1 MALPGSGTLS
11 FDEIGVEIQRA
22 SGSILNITTAETG
35 GYVALNPYS
44 TYKPDGIT
52 PCSVSE
58 WYGYNHT
65 QSQLAPYFQITK
77 SAPSDVNVNTNFNFT
92 ITVANS
98 GNTSTNGSAVVV
110 TDVLPSNVQFV
121 TYNAP
126 GWNINQ
132 FGTTIQATRYD
143 VLAPNNAYQN
153 IVLTVKIANCAS
165 GAYYN
170 QANVYGGGTS
180 GTVYSNTTTTNAS
193 VFNATISLTRS
204 IQKNDCGVNCSGTY
218 VNVTSP
224 SFTRSS
230 CISQA
235 DANALATSDANNWLD
250 ANGQAVANANGSCNC
265 NPPTYTLTK
274 ILDSTPPIY
283 VNGSM
288 QWKVTLGVQNNNT
301 SGTVTIS
308 DNVGG
313 DFTITNHS
321 KPAGWTSFQ
330 SGSTINFYTTNV
342 LTIGTTYD
350 FYITVTAN
358 TSGNFTNNAT
368 VSGGGG
374 NSVSANASVYI
385 SPAAQPSFSNFIETN
400 NANPIFK
407 PSSNTFA
414 VHLVDDN
421 TIRHSISVTIN
432 NAGVATNSLRVGK
445 SYGNSIYP
453 IGGGSNHAS
462 WTYNGTEFTN
472 NTTLSPGTYNIG
484 YVDYKVTSFGY
495 AGDPNQ
501 PFLGVE
507 SASHQFILY
516 YNNSQI
522 TNSFSQYNVAGRAK
536 LNLRLF
542 CGFFGSNNSWLAN
555 YIFALDLNGASTS
568 FYGFTISDYSKDWF
582 IVTVYPTIG
591 SGVAMSGYEMFPSGF
606 SLGNFNA
613 SISYRLFNQCN
624 ITNSNAI
631 AYQWGNP
638 YYYDSNVNIV
648 VDFDANNGSFITC

>member
-1 MALPGSGTLS
+1 MSLPLNGELS
-11 FDEIGVEIQRA
+11 FDQIGFELQRGN
-22 SGSILNITTAETG
+22 GSILDITIAETG

-44 TYKPDGIT
+44 TYKPDGII
-52 PCSVSE
+52 PSSVFE

-126 GWNINQ
+126 GWNINS
-132 FGTTIQATRYD
+132 FGSTIQATRND
-143 VLAPNNAYQN
+143 TLAPNNSFPQ
-153 IVLTVKIANCAS
+153 IVLTVKIVNCAV

-170 QANVYGGGTS
+170 QANVYGGGTA
-180 GTVYSNTTTTNAS
+180 GTQYSNTTTTNAS
-193 VFNATISLTRS
+193 VFSSTISLTRS
-204 IQKNDCGVNCSGTY
+204 IQKNDCGAFCVGTF
-218 VNVTSP
+218 VNVISP
-224 SFTRSS
+224 SFTRTS

-235 DANALATSDANNWLD
+235 DADTLATSDANNWLD
-250 ANGQAVANANGSCNC
+250 ANGQAIANTNGSCNC
-265 NPPTYTLTK
+265 NPPTFNLTK
-274 ILDSTPPIY
+274 NLDTANPIY
-283 VNGSM
+283 VNGAM
-288 QWKVTLGVQNNNT
+288 QWFIRLTIQNNNS

-313 DFTITNHS
+313 HLNITGHI
-321 KPAGWTSFQ
+321 KPAGWSYYE
-330 SGSTINFYTTNV
+330 SGGNINFYTSNT
-342 LTIGTTYD
+342 LTVGSTYD
-350 FYITVTAN
+350 FYIIGNAN
-358 TSGNFTNNAT
+358 NVGTFTNTAT
-368 VSGGGG
+368 VGGGGG
-374 NSVSANASVYI
+374 NVVNASASI
-385 SPAAQPSFSNFIETN
+385 TILSAPQPSFSNFIETN
-400 NANPIFK
+400 NANPVFK
-407 PSSNTFA
+407 ASSNTYA

-432 NAGVATNSLRVGK
+432 NASVATNSVRIGK
-445 SYGNSIYP
+445 TFGSTLYT
-453 IGGGSNHAS
+453 IGGGSNHAG

-484 YVDYKVTSFGY
+484 YVDYKIVNFG
-495 AGDPNQ
+495 
-501 PFLGVE
+501 FLGVE

-522 TNSFSQYNVAGRAK
+522 TNSFTQYNVAGRAK
-536 LNLRLF
+536 INLRLF
-542 CGFFGSNNSWLAN
+542 CGFFGLNSGWLGN
-555 YIFALDLNGASTS
+555 YIFALDFNGGSTG

-582 IVTVYPTIG
+582 IMTLYPPIG

-606 SLGNFNA
+606 SLGNYNA
-613 SISYRLFNQCN
+613 SISYSLFGQCN

-638 YYYDSNVNIV
+638 YYYDSNVNII
-648 VDFDANNGSFITC
+648 VDFNGSTGSFITC

>member
-1 MALPGSGTLS
+1 MALPLSGALS
-11 FDEIGVEIQRA
+11 FDEIGVELQRA

-35 GYVALNPYS
+35 EYVALNPYS
-44 TYKPDGIT
+44 TYKPDGYT

-65 QSQLAPYFQITK
+65 QSQLTPFFYITK
-77 SAPSDVNVNTNFNFT
+77 SAPSDVTVNTNFNFT
-92 ITVANS
+92 ITVANG
-98 GNTSTNGSAVVV
+98 GNVSTNGSIVVV
-110 TDVLPSNVQFV
+110 NDVLPSNMLFV

-132 FGTTIQATRYD
+132 IGSTIQASRYD
-143 VLAPNNAYQN
+143 VLAPNNSYQN
-153 IVLTVKIANCAS
+153 IVLTVKVVNCAS

-170 QANVYGGGTS
+170 QASISGGGTS
-180 GTVYSNTTTTNAS
+180 GTQLSNTTTTNVS
-193 VFNATISLTRS
+193 LFSSTISLTRS
-204 IQKNDCGVNCSGTY
+204 IQKNDCGAYCSGSY
-218 VNVTSP
+218 VDVTSP
-224 SFTRSS
+224 SFTRTS
-230 CISQA
+230 CNSQSEA
-235 DANALATSDANNWLD
+235 DSLATSDANNWLN
-250 ANGQAVANANGSCNC
+250 ANGQAVANSSGTCNC
-265 NPPTYTLTK
+265 NPPTYNLTK
-274 ILDSTPPIY
+274 NLDTPTPIY

-288 QWKVTLGVQNNNT
+288 QWKLQLAVQNNNT

-321 KPAGWTSFQ
+321 KPSGWTTYQ
-330 SGSTINFYTTNV
+330 SGSTINFYTNNV
-342 LTIGTTYD
+342 LTAGSTYD

-368 VSGGGG
+368 VSGGSG
-374 NSVSANASVYI
+374 NSVSASASVYI
-385 SPAAQPSFSNFIETN
+385 APAPQPSFSNFNETN
-400 NANPIFK
+400 NANQVYK
-407 PSSNTFA
+407 SSSNTYA

-432 NAGVATNSLRVGK
+432 NASVLANSVRVGRQA
-445 SYGNSIYP
+445 SSSIYA
-453 IGGGSNHAS
+453 IGGGSNHAG

-472 NTTLSPGTYNIG
+472 NTNLSPGTYNIG
-484 YVDYKVTSFGY
+484 YVDYKIVNFG
-495 AGDPNQ
+495 
-501 PFLGVE
+501 FLGVE
-507 SASHQFILY
+507 SASHQFVLY

-542 CGFFGSNNSWLAN
+542 CGFYGSNNSWLAN
-555 YIFALDLNGASTS
+555 YIFALDLNGAPTS
-568 FYGFTISDYSKDWF
+568 FIGFTISDYSKDWF
-582 IVTVYPTIG
+582 ITSIYPMIG

-606 SLGNFNA
+606 TLANSNG
-613 SISYRLFNQCN
+613 SISYKLFNQCN

-638 YYYDSNVNIV
+638 YYYNSNVNIV

>member
-1 MALPGSGTLS
+1 MALPANGVLS
-11 FDEIGVEIQRA
+11 FNEIGVEIQRA

-44 TYKPDGIT
+44 TYKPDGVI
-52 PCSVSE
+52 PSSVSE
-58 WYGYNHT
+58 WYNYNHT
-65 QSQLAPYFQITK
+65 QSQLIPFFQITK
-77 SAPSDVNVNTNFNFT
+77 SGPSDVNVNTNFNFT

-98 GNTSTNGSAVVV
+98 GNSSTNGSAVVV

-204 IQKNDCGVNCSGTY
+204 IQKNDCGQFCSGSY

-230 CISQA
+230 CVSQA

-274 ILDSTPPIY
+274 ALDTANPIY

-288 QWKVTLGVQNNNT
+288 QWFIRLIIQNNNT
-301 SGTVTIS
+301 VSTVTIS

-313 DFTITNHS
+313 HLNIVSHI
-321 KPAGWTSFQ
+321 KPAGWTYYE
-330 SGSTINFYTTNV
+330 SGGNINFYTSNT
-342 LTIGTTYD
+342 LTVGSTYD
-350 FYITVTAN
+350 FYIIGNAN
-358 TSGNFTNNAT
+358 NVGTFTNT
-368 VSGGGG
+368 VSVGGGGG
-374 NSVSANASVYI
+374 NATSASASVTI
-385 SPAAQPSFSNFIETN
+385 LAAPQPSFSNFIEGN
-400 NANPIFK
+400 NANPVFK
-407 PSSNTFA
+407 SSSNTFA

-445 SYGNSIYP
+445 SYGNSVYP

-495 AGDPNQ
+495 GGDPNQ

-624 ITNSNAI
+624 INNSNAI

>member
-1 MALPGSGTLS
+1 MALPLSGGLS
-11 FDEIGVEIQRA
+11 FNEIGVELQRG

-44 TYKPDGIT
+44 TYKPDGII
-52 PCSVSE
+52 PSSVSE

-65 QSQLAPYFQITK
+65 QSQLAPFFQITK

-110 TDVLPSNVQFV
+110 TDVMPANMQFV

-126 GWNINQ
+126 GWNVNS
-132 FGTTIQATRYD
+132 FGSTIQATRYD
-143 VLAPNNAYQN
+143 VLAPNNAYQQL
-153 IVLTVKIANCAS
+153 VFTVKVINCAS

-170 QANVYGGGTS
+170 QANVYGGGTA
-180 GTVYSNTTTTNAS
+180 GTQYSNTTTTNVS
-193 VFNATISLTRS
+193 LFYATISLTRS
-204 IQKNDCGVNCSGTY
+204 IQKNDCGAFCSGTY

-230 CISQA
+230 CVSQA

-250 ANGQAVANANGSCNC
+250 ANGQAIANANGSCNC

-274 ILDSTPPIY
+274 ILDSATPIY

-321 KPAGWTSFQ
+321 KPAGWTMYQ
-330 SGSTINFYTTNV
+330 SGSTINFYTSNT
-342 LTIGTTYD
+342 LAAGTTYD

-400 NANPIFK
+400 NANPVFK
-407 PSSNTFA
+407 ASSNTFA
-414 VHLVDDN
+414 VHLADDN

-432 NAGVATNSLRVGK
+432 NASVATNSVRVGK
-445 SYGNSIYP
+445 AFGSSLYT
-453 IGGGSNHAS
+453 IGGGSNNAG

-484 YVDYKVTSFGY
+484 YVDYKIVNFG
-495 AGDPNQ
+495 
-501 PFLGVE
+501 FLGVE
-507 SASHQFILY
+507 TASHQFILY
-516 YNNSQI
+516 YNNNQI
-522 TNSFSQYNVAGRAK
+522 TNSFTQYNVAGRAK
-536 LNLRLF
+536 INLRLY
-542 CGFFGSNNSWLAN
+542 CGFYGSNSNWLGN
-555 YIFALDLNGASTS
+555 YIFALDFNGGSTG

-582 IVTVYPTIG
+582 IMTLYPPIG

-606 SLGNFNA
+606 SLGNYNA
-613 SISYRLFNQCN
+613 SISYSLFGQCN

-638 YYYDSNVNIV
+638 YYYDSNVNII
-648 VDFDANNGSFITC
+648 VDFNGSTGSFITC

>member
-1 MALPGSGTLS
+1 MALPGSGELT
-11 FDEIGVEIQRA
+11 FDQIGVELQRA
-22 SGSILNITTAETG
+22 SGSIFNITTAETG

-44 TYKPDGIT
+44 TYKPDGVT

-58 WYGYNHT
+58 WYNYNHT
-65 QSQLAPYFQITK
+65 QSQLSPFFQITK
-77 SAPSDVNVNTNFNFT
+77 STPSDVNVNTNFNFT
-92 ITVANS
+92 ITVANG

-110 TDVLPSNVQFV
+110 TDVMPTNMQFV

-126 GWNINQ
+126 GWNVNQ
-132 FGTTIQATRYD
+132 FGSTIQATRYD
-143 VLAPNNAYQN
+143 VLAPNNAYPQ
-153 IVLTVKIANCAS
+153 IVFTVKVVNCAS

-180 GTVYSNTTTTNAS
+180 GTQYSNTTTTNVS
-193 VFNATISLTRS
+193 LFYATISLTRS
-204 IQKNDCGVNCSGTY
+204 IQKNDCGINCSGTY

-230 CISQA
+230 CTSQSE
-235 DANALATSDANNWLD
+235 ANALATSDANSWLD

-265 NPPTYTLTK
+265 NPPTYSLIKT
-274 ILDSTPPIY
+274 LDSATPIY
-283 VNGSM
+283 VGGSF
-288 QWKVTLGVQNNNT
+288 QWKIVLSTSNNNT
-301 SGTVTIS
+301 SGTVTITDDIGPNFTVTGNS
-308 DNVGG
+308 KGVG
-313 DFTITNHS
+313 
-321 KPAGWTSFQ
+321 WSFYQ
-330 SGSTINFYTTNV
+330 SGTVVNFYTNNT
-342 LTIGTTYD
+342 LFAGTSDT
-350 FYITVTAN
+350 FYITLIAN
-358 TSGNFTNNAT
+358 VSGNYTNSAT

-374 NSVSANASVYI
+374 NNVSGSASVYI

-400 NANPIFK
+400 NANQVFK
-407 PSSNTFA
+407 ASSNTYA

-432 NAGVATNSLRVGK
+432 NASVATNSLRIGK
-445 SYGNSIYP
+445 AFSNTLYT
-453 IGGGSNHAS
+453 IGGGSNHAG

-472 NTTLSPGTYNIG
+472 NTALSPGTYNIG
-484 YVDYKVTSFGY
+484 YVDYKIVSFG
-495 AGDPNQ
+495 
-501 PFLGVE
+501 FLGVE

-522 TNSFSQYNVAGRAK
+522 SNSFTQYNVAGRAK
-536 LNLRLF
+536 INLRLY
-542 CGFFGSNNSWLAN
+542 CGFYGSNNSWLGN
-555 YIFALDLNGASTS
+555 YIFALEFTTGGVQ

-582 IVTVYPTIG
+582 IVTIYPQIG

-606 SLGNFNA
+606 SLGNSNA
-613 SISYRLFNQCN
+613 SVSYSLFGQCN

-648 VDFDANNGSFITC
+648 VDFNGSTGSFITC

>member
-44 TYKPDGIT
+44 TYKPDGII
-52 PCSVSE
+52 PSSVSE

-65 QSQLAPYFQITK
+65 QSQLAPFFQITK
-77 SAPSDVNVNTNFNFT
+77 SVPSDVNVNTNFNFT

-98 GNTSTNGSAVVV
+98 GNSSTNGSIVVV

-153 IVLTVKIANCAS
+153 IAL
-165 GAYYN
+165 
-170 QANVYGGGTS
+170 
-180 GTVYSNTTTTNAS
+180 TTTNAS

-204 IQKNDCGVNCSGTY
+204 IQKNDCGQFCSGSY

-230 CISQA
+230 CVSQA
-235 DANALATSDANNWLD
+235 DANSLATSDANNWLD
-250 ANGQAVANANGSCNC
+250 ANGQAIANANGSCNC
-265 NPPTYTLTK
+265 NPPTYSLTK
-274 ILDSTPPIY
+274 ALDTANPIY
-283 VNGSM
+283 INGSM
-288 QWKVTLGVQNNNT
+288 QWFIRLTIQNNNT
-301 SGTVTIS
+301 VSTVTIS

-313 DFTITNHS
+313 HLNITGHI
-321 KPAGWTSFQ
+321 KPAGWTYYE
-330 SGSTINFYTTNV
+330 SGGNINFYTSST
-342 LTIGTTYD
+342 LTVGSTYD
-350 FYITVTAN
+350 FYIIGNAN
-358 TSGNFTNNAT
+358 NVGTFTNT
-368 VSGGGG
+368 VSVGGGGG
-374 NSVSANASVYI
+374 NATSASASVTI
-385 SPAAQPSFSNFIETN
+385 LAAPQPSFSNFIEGN
-400 NANPIFK
+400 NANPVFK
-407 PSSNTFA
+407 ASSNTFA
-414 VHLVDDN
+414 VHLADDN
-421 TIRHSISVTIN
+421 TIGHSIQVTIN
-432 NAGVATNSLRVGK
+432 NASVAPNSVRIGR
-445 SYGNSIYP
+445 SHSSSIYP
-453 IGGGSNHAS
+453 IYGGTFGEQWS
-462 WTYNGTEFTN
+462 YNGTEFTN
-472 NTTLSPGTYNIG
+472 AVTLSPGTYTIG
-484 YVDYKVTSFGY
+484 FVDYKVTSFGY
-495 AGDPNQ
+495 NGDPNQ

-507 SASHQFILY
+507 TASHQFILY
-516 YNNSQI
+516 YNNNQI
-522 TNSFSQYNVAGRAK
+522 TNSFTQYNVAGRAK
-536 LNLRLF
+536 INLRLF

-568 FYGFTISDYSKDWF
+568 FIGFTISDYSKDWF
-582 IVTVYPTIG
+582 IISIAPTIG

-606 SLGNFNA
+606 SLGNFNG

-638 YYYDSNVNIV
+638 YYYNSNVNIV

>member
-1 MALPGSGTLS
+1 MALPANGALS

-44 TYKPDGIT
+44 TYKPDGVT
-52 PCSVSE
+52 PSSVSE
-58 WYGYNHT
+58 WYSYNHT
-65 QSQLAPYFQITK
+65 QSQLAPFFQITK

-193 VFNATISLTRS
+193 VFSATISLTRS

-230 CISQA
+230 CVSQG

-250 ANGQAVANANGSCNC
+250 ANGQAIANANGSCNC
-265 NPPTYTLTK
+265 NPPTYSLIKT
-274 ILDSTPPIY
+274 LDSATPIY
-283 VNGSM
+283 VGGSF
-288 QWKVTLGVQNNNT
+288 QWKIVLTTSNNNT
-301 SGTVTIS
+301 SGTVTITDDIGPNFTVTGNS
-308 DNVGG
+308 KGVG
-313 DFTITNHS
+313 
-321 KPAGWTSFQ
+321 WSFYQ
-330 SGSTINFYTTNV
+330 SGTVVNFYTNNT
-342 LTIGTTYD
+342 LFAGTSDT
-350 FYITVTAN
+350 FYITLTAN
-358 TSGNFTNNAT
+358 ASGNYTNSAT

-374 NSVSANASVYI
+374 NSVSDSASVFI
-385 SPAAQPSFSNFIETN
+385 SPQAQPSFSNFIETN
-400 NANPIFK
+400 NANPVFK
-407 PSSNTFA
+407 ASSNTYA

-432 NAGVATNSLRVGK
+432 NASVATNSLRVGRQA
-445 SYGNSIYP
+445 SSPLYT

-484 YVDYKVTSFGY
+484 YVDYKIVDFG
-495 AGDPNQ
+495 
-501 PFLGVE
+501 FLGVE
-507 SASHQFILY
+507 TSSHQFILY

-536 LNLRLF
+536 INLRLF
-542 CGFFGSNNSWLAN
+542 CGFGGFNNNWLGN
-555 YIFALDLNGASTS
+555 YIFALDFNGGSTGFYS
-568 FYGFTISDYSKDWF
+568 FAITEVYSKNWF
-582 IVTVYPTIG
+582 IMTLYPTIG
-591 SGVAMSGYEMFPSGF
+591 SGVAMSGYEMYPSGF
-606 SLGNFNA
+606 SVGNYNA

-638 YYYDSNVNIV
+638 YYYDSTVSIV
-648 VDFDANNGSFITC
+648 IDHDGITGSFITC

>member
-1 MALPGSGTLS
+1 MALPGSGELT
-11 FDEIGVEIQRA
+11 FDQIGVELQRA

-44 TYKPDGIT
+44 TYKPDGVV
-52 PCSVSE
+52 PSSVSE
-58 WYGYNHT
+58 WYNYNHT
-65 QSQLAPYFQITK
+65 QSQLAPFFQITK
-77 SAPSDVNVNTNFNFT
+77 STPSDVNVNTNFNFT
-92 ITVANS
+92 ITVANG

-110 TDVLPSNVQFV
+110 TDVMPANMQFV

-126 GWNINQ
+126 GWNVNS

-143 VLAPNNAYQN
+143 VLAPNNAYPQ
-153 IVLTVKIANCAS
+153 IVFTVKVVNCAS

-180 GTVYSNTTTTNAS
+180 GTQYSNTTTTNVS
-193 VFNATISLTRS
+193 LFYATISLTRS
-204 IQKNDCGVNCSGTY
+204 IQKNDCGINCSGTY

-230 CISQA
+230 CTSQGE
-235 DANALATSDANNWLD
+235 ANALATSDANSWLD

-265 NPPTYTLTK
+265 NPPTYSLVK
-274 ILDSTPPIY
+274 NLDTPNPIY

-288 QWKVTLGVQNNNT
+288 QWFIRLTIQNNNT
-301 SGTVTIS
+301 VGTVTIS

-313 DFTITNHS
+313 HLNITSHI
-321 KPAGWTSFQ
+321 KPAGWTYYE
-330 SGSTINFYTTNV
+330 SGGNINFYTSST
-342 LTIGTTYD
+342 LTVGSTHD
-350 FYITVTAN
+350 FYIIGNAN
-358 TSGNFTNNAT
+358 NVGTFTNTAT
-368 VSGGGG
+368 VGGGGG
-374 NSVSANASVYI
+374 NATSANASVTI
-385 SPAAQPSFSNFIETN
+385 LPAAQASFSNFIETN

-407 PSSNTFA
+407 ASSNTTA

-432 NAGVATNSLRVGK
+432 NASVATNSVRVGK
-445 SYGNSIYP
+445 AYGSSIYP
-453 IGGGSNHAS
+453 IGGGSNNAG

-484 YVDYKVTSFGY
+484 YVDYKIVNFG
-495 AGDPNQ
+495 
-501 PFLGVE
+501 FLGVE
-507 SASHQFILY
+507 TASHQFILY

-555 YIFALDLNGASTS
+555 YIFALDLNGAPTS
-568 FYGFTISDYSKDWF
+568 FIGFTISDYSKDWF
-582 IVTVYPTIG
+582 ISSIYPMIG

-606 SLGNFNA
+606 TLANSNG
-613 SISYRLFNQCN
+613 SISYKLFNQCN

-638 YYYDSNVNIV
+638 YYYNSNVNIV